1 MPSLVLALQV
11 EHHLFIKVTIFGIPV
26 QQSTC
31 IISTIGLQMDLVPP
45 SLQLRKRNN
54 SRSNPLQTS
63 HADDHSTENLLAV
76 DIDIKADIGR
86 ENPALLIERVAAV
99 QS

>member
-1 MPSLVLALQV
+1 ML
-11 EHHLFIKVTIFGIPV
+11 
-26 QQSTC
+26 
-31 IISTIGLQMDLVPP
+31 TIGLQMDLVPP

-76 DIDIKADIGR
+76 DIDIKADIGG